1 MTRLESIAS
10 FWLSALESD
19 AASANKVQLDISRAE
34 MAYGLQRIVWL
45 LETKRRISR
54 TRGLAALPR
63 RDKVVSLLDKITLR
77 AVAGW
82 NRSLLE
88 AQAKT
93 DISQHL

>member
-63 RDKVVSLLDKITLR
+63 RDKVVSLLDKIQNVR
-77 AVAGW
+77 HGNPP
-82 NRSLLE
+82 NRFAALE
-88 AQAKT
+88 T
-93 DISQHL
+93 HLNGIA